1 MLARSP
7 RCMQACCASRRWTSS
22 ALSSTSS
29 RSRLPR
35 SPPSLPLPPPT
46 SPYLDSYEVQV
57 VVRTLSSPKPRALK
71 LRADTWRALHV
82 WVNGLTL
89 MSKLARNGFFAQ
101 RAASA
106 NGDGASS

>member
-1 MLARSP
+1 M
-7 RCMQACCASRRWTSS
+7 
-22 ALSSTSS
+22 
-29 RSRLPR
+29 
-35 SPPSLPLPPPT
+35 
-46 SPYLDSYEVQV
+46 